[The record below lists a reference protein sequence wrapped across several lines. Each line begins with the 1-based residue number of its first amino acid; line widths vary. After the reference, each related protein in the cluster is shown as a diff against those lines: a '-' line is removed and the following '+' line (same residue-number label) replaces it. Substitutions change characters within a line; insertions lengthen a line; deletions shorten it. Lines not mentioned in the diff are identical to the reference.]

1 MQFTIRSCV
10 SDAKVDTVFE
20 GFDLNLFTFLSPS
33 FPKMRVQQFGGCQT
47 GDIVSVS
54 LFVLGLSELK
64 WISEIVHHHS
74 VSGLF
79 HEFTDEGK
87 TLPFFLKKWRHVH
100 RIEQVEKNVLITDSI
115 QFTTPWY
122 FPPFL
127 AYMMLYPS
135 FYSRKKKYAA
145 YFNQNL

>member
-1 MQFTIRSCV
+1 MQFTIRSYV
-10 SDAKVDTVFE
+10 SEAKADVVFA
-20 GFDLNLFTFLSPS
+20 GFNLSLFTFLSPA
-33 FPKMRVQQFGGCQT
+33 FPKMRVQRFDGCQT
-47 GDIVSVS
+47 GDMVSVS
-54 LFVLGLSELK
+54 LIVPGVSELK

-74 VSGLF
+74 VSGQV

-122 FPPFL
+122 FPAFL

-135 FYSRKKKYAA
+135 FYSRKKKYAT
-145 YFNQNL
+145 YFKRF